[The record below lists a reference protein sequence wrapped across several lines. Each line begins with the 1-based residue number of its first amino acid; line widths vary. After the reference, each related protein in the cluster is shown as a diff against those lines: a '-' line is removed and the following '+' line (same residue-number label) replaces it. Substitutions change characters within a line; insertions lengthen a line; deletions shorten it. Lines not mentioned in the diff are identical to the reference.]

1 MNNTN
6 ETSNIRYVEK
16 ESGNLFNLKEIESE
30 FKVLKYET
38 KEFESYEFEDF
49 LKEFYKGD
57 EEFNKTFIEEIKF
70 GIVYKIVS
78 NLGEEFDNDDNFCGN
93 KTSVKISVEEN
104 FKLKE
109 IKNIILSIN
118 ERSADYGDGVSSGEI
133 LAVYNMTTKESMPID
148 ADYYSDVD
156 RMGDEE

>member
-1 MNNTN
+1 MIKIHN
-6 ETSNIRYVEK
+6 
-16 ESGNLFNLKEIESE
+16 
-30 FKVLKYET
+30 
-38 KEFESYEFEDF
+38 
-49 LKEFYKGD
+49 

-118 ERSADYGDGVSSGEI
+118 EISADYGDGVSSGEI

-156 RMGDEE
+156 RMGDEEWTYQIL

>member
-16 ESGNLFNLKEIESE
+16 ESGNLFSLKEIESE

-38 KEFESYEFEDF
+38 KEFEDYQFTDF
-49 LKEFYKGD
+49 LKEFY
-57 EEFNKTFIEEIKF
+57 KTFIEEIKF